1 MTKMGKDKKLMKT
14 APAQGMDLNQAFNQL
29 IANNATIAQHVQAI
43 KLVGKGIDISE
54 IEKSNQQNQSL
65 IVAIGNFINHIQNEK
80 LPGKSLNRKQ
90 RRAVDKKS
98 KKSKKGSK

>member
-1 MTKMGKDKKLMKT
+1 MAKDKKLVKP

-54 IEKSNQQNQSL
+54 IEKSNQQNSSL
-65 IVAIGNFINHIQNEK
+65 VVAIGNFINHIQNDK
-80 LPGKSLNRKQ
+80 LPGNSANRKQ
-90 RRAVDKKS
+90 RRAAAKAT
-98 KKSKKGSK
+98 KKSKKGHK